1 VLVASVVSSVTH
13 ALTSAIG
20 DHGLYAVFGLMVV
33 DAVLPVAS
41 ELIMVYAGA
50 VAAGAFA
57 SQSVVLFGERIE
69 SGFWSF
75 VAMSLAGVLGNTVG
89 SMLGWGIGAYGGRPY
104 LERHGKWLH
113 VGPERLQRADRW
125 FERFGNAAV
134 LLGRVTPVVRSFV
147 SIPAG
152 IARMDLGRFTVLT
165 FLGCVPWCFG
175 LAAVGWGLG
184 ASYERFHHAFRYVD
198 YAFIAL
204 VVAVVSY
211 VIIRRRRS
219 TRLARRAADPAR

>member
-75 VAMSLAGVLGNTVG
+75 VAMSLAGVLGNTAG
-89 SMLGWGIGAYGGRPY
+89 SMVGWGIGAYGGRPY

-198 YAFIAL
+198 YAVIAL
-204 VVAVVSY
+204 VVAVVAY
-211 VIIRRRRS
+211 LIFRRRRS